1 MESNQD
7 IFIEKLDNFIRKYYQ
22 VQILRGLL
30 LTVIFLIALY
40 LGLSVFEYHLYLS
53 ARVKTIL
60 VLVGASLQLIVL
72 ISFIFLPLRGLLNKG
87 SRISYRKAISL
98 ISAHYP
104 DLEDR
109 LLNTYELNEK
119 ASQNSEENT
128 LLIASINKRISSLK
142 LLSFRESISFKDAYI
157 YLKYLVGILLLA
169 TIIYFVFPDFY
180 PTSSARLIHFQEDFK
195 APADFEFIVE
205 SELFAEK
212 GENYLLSVRTEGKLF
227 PESVEL
233 MYGGQKYLMVS
244 KDSGM
249 YSYEFRNLNSDI
261 QFSFQSG
268 RTKSRVYQL
277 HLKSKPILDKLEI
290 KINPPSYTGL
300 PSRIE
305 SQIGDVS
312 IPLGSRLEW
321 LIEAYDADTLGLSFV
336 NKKKYIF
343 EADSKLRFS
352 DVISESDTYEISLAN
367 KEYSRTIYARY
378 QLEVLPDQFPS
389 IGISVQSDSINA
401 SVYYFKGVIKD
412 DYGFSKLRFSYQIEE
427 GTSKFIKVPI
437 QKNLNRQ
444 EFYFAFDFSSANI
457 PAGSRLQYYFEVFD
471 NDAIN
476 KPKSTKSDFLNY
488 YLPNA
493 EQVFELNS
501 HIQDSLTSKIE
512 KGKEISRS
520 IQQEVH
526 KLQKSL
532 LDNSSDQWQQNQM
545 FQEIEAQKSHLENL
559 LKEIKKDN
567 ARKNQ
572 LMKAAGLQDSLL
584 LDKQKKIEEL
594 MEKIMDDELK
604 KLFEEFN
611 KLAEELD
618 RDKINKLGN
627 QLKMSMSDFQKQ
639 LDRNLELLQRYE
651 IELGVKQLSSR
662 IEKLAQEQKELSKFK
677 RKDKESAIRKQVT
690 SKMKWERIEKDLD
703 NLLKRNSE
711 IDKPY
716 TLGDFNN
723 EKKDVQKS
731 MQESLDQLRENKLNK
746 AEKSMQNSSQKQS
759 QIAQKLSNAMAGS
772 MSMQMSVDTDMLNK
786 LLINL
791 IDFSFQQ
798 ENLILQ
804 LQKINYQNPLYV
816 NIIDKQG
823 LLKEEYQLLQDSLL
837 SLSSRTPQV
846 AALIGNRIFDL
857 EDLLSKSLEE
867 LNNRRAYQ
875 ARVTQQNSMTEINE
889 LAVFLSEA
897 LKQLMEQMA
906 NGMPGSQMGDK
917 KGKQASFSGMK
928 GQQESLKKMLE
939 QMIQGMKDGE
949 GKAGNQGEK
958 LGKYLREQEMFRQ
971 KMNDMIQHGGH
982 GEQTD
987 KILREVMRMMEQ
999 TERETSNF
1007 SINRQTITRQN
1018 QIMTRLLEAE
1028 NASREK
1034 EFEKKRESKSGYNHK
1049 LSNPKE
1055 IFKYN
1060 KLDTEFDD
1068 LLNDSNVKLV
1078 DYYNKIYL
1086 DYLIRLNDGK
1096 IR

>member
-22 VQILRGLL
+22 FQILRGLL
-30 LTVIFLIALY
+30 LTLIFLIVLY
-40 LGLSVFEYHLYLS
+40 LGLSTFEYHLYLS
-53 ARVKTIL
+53 AKVKTVLIL
-60 VLVGASLQLIVL
+60 IGASLQLLVL
-72 ISFIFLPLRGLLNKG
+72 VSFIILPLRSLLNKG
-87 SRISYRKAISL
+87 SRISYPKAISL
-98 ISAHYP
+98 ISAHFP
-104 DLEDR
+104 NLEDR

-119 ASQNSEENT
+119 ASHNSEDNA
-128 LLIASINKRISSLK
+128 LLLASINKRISSLK
-142 LLSFRESISFKDAYI
+142 LLSFRESISFKDAYV
-157 YLKYLVGILLLA
+157 YLKYLIGTLVFAG
-169 TIIYFVFPDFY
+169 IIYIAFPDFY
-180 PTSSARLIHFQEDFK
+180 PSSGKRLIHFQEDFK

-205 SELFAEK
+205 SDLFAEK
-212 GENYLLSVRTEGKLF
+212 GEDYLLSIRTDGKYF
-227 PESVEL
+227 PEFVEL
-233 MYGGQKYLMVS
+233 IFGGQKYLMVS
-244 KDSGM
+244 KGSGS
-249 YSYEFRNLNSDI
+249 YFYEFRNLNSDI
-261 QFSFQSG
+261 QFSLQSG
-268 RTKSRVYQL
+268 RTKSELYFL

-290 KINPPSYTGL
+290 KINPPKYTGL
-300 PSRIE
+300 PLRIE
-305 SQIGDVS
+305 SQIGDVN

-321 LIEAYDADTLGLSFV
+321 LIEAYDADTIGLSFL
-336 NKKKYIF
+336 KKEKFIF
-343 EADSKLRFS
+343 EAGSKLQFS
-352 DVISESDTYEISLAN
+352 DVISKSDSYEISLAN
-367 KEYSRTIYARY
+367 KEYVNTVYARY
-378 QLEVLPDQFPS
+378 QIDVLPDQFPS
-389 IGISVQSDSINA
+389 IGISIQSDSINT

-412 DYGFSKLRFSYQIEE
+412 DYGFSKLHFVYQLEE
-427 GTSKFIKVPI
+427 GISKFVKVPI

-457 PAGSRLQYYFEVFD
+457 PPGSRLQYYFEVFD

-501 HIQDSLTSKIE
+501 TIQDSLTNKIE

-545 FQEIEAQKSHLENL
+545 FQEIETQKNHLENL
-559 LKEIKKDN
+559 LKEIKQDN

-604 KLFEEFN
+604 KLFDEFN

-627 QLKMSMSDFQKQ
+627 QLKMSMNDFQKQ
-639 LDRNLELLQRYE
+639 LDRNLQLLERYE

-662 IEKLAQEQKELSKFK
+662 IEKIAEEQKELSKFK
-677 RKDKESAIRKQVT
+677 RKDKESTIRKQVI

-703 NLLKRNSE
+703 DLLKRNSE
-711 IDKPY
+711 INKPFS
-716 TLGDFNN
+716 LGEFNK
-723 EKKDVQKS
+723 EKEDVKKS
-731 MQESLDQLRENKLNK
+731 MQESLDQLRENKMSK
-746 AEKSMQNSSQKQS
+746 AEKSMKNSSQKQS

-772 MSMQMSVDTDMLNK
+772 MSMQMSVDTDLLNK

-804 LQKINYQNPLYV
+804 LQKINYRNPLYV

-846 AALIGNRIFDL
+846 GALIGNRIFEL
-857 EDLLSKSLEE
+857 EDLLSQSLEE

-875 ARVTQQNSMTEINE
+875 ARVIQQKSMTEINE

-906 NGMPGSQMGDK
+906 NGMPGNQMGDK
-917 KGKQASFSGMK
+917 KGKQPSFSGMK
-928 GQQESLKKMLE
+928 AQQESLKKMLE

-949 GKAGNQGEK
+949 GKAGKQGEK
-958 LGKYLREQEMFRQ
+958 LGKYLKEQEMFRQ
-971 KMNDMIQHGGH
+971 RMNDMIQQGGH

-1018 QIMTRLLEAE
+1018 RIMTRLLEAE

-1055 IFKYN
+1055 IFKY
-1060 KLDTEFDD
+1060 KKIDTEFDD
-1068 LLNDSNVKLV
+1068 LLNDSNVKLI

>member
-1 MESNQD
+1 MKSNQD

-22 VQILRGLL
+22 VKILRGLL
-30 LTVIFLIALY
+30 LTVIFLILLY

-53 ARVKTIL
+53 SKVKT
-60 VLVGASLQLIVL
+60 VLLIVGASLQIIVL
-72 ISFIFLPLRGLLNKG
+72 IFSILLPLRSLLNKG
-87 SRISYRKAISL
+87 SRISYRKAITL
-98 ISAHYP
+98 ISAHFP

-119 ASQNSEENT
+119 ASLNSDENA

-142 LLSFRESISFKDAYI
+142 LLSFRESITFKDTYI
-157 YLKYLVGILLLA
+157 YLKYLAGILFLA
-169 TIIYFVFPDFY
+169 TIIYFAFPDFY
-180 PTSSARLIHFQEDFK
+180 STSSTRLIHFQQDFQ

-212 GENYLLSVRTEGKLF
+212 GENYLLSVHTQGKLL
-227 PESVEL
+227 PEFVDL
-233 MYGGQKYLMVS
+233 IYGGQKYLMTLNE
-244 KDSGM
+244 SGS
-249 YSYEFRNLNSDI
+249 YTYEFRNLNADI

-277 HLKSKPILDKLEI
+277 YLKSKPILDKLEI
-290 KINPPSYTGL
+290 NIIPPVYTGL
-300 PSRIE
+300 PSRKE

-312 IPLGSRLEW
+312 IPIGSRLKW
-321 LIEAYDADTLGLSFV
+321 FIEAYDADTLAVHFV
-336 NKKKYIF
+336 KKDKFISKD
-343 EADSKLRFS
+343 DSKLEFS
-352 DVISESDTYEISLAN
+352 DVIFESDTYEISLAN
-367 KEYSRTIYARY
+367 KAYPKKVYARY

-389 IGISVQSDSINA
+389 IGISVQADSINDSA
-401 SVYYFKGVIKD
+401 YYFKGVIKD
-412 DYGFSKLRFSYQIEE
+412 DYGFTKLNFVYQLEE
-427 GTSKFIKVPI
+427 GDSKFVNVPI

-444 EFYFAFDFSSANI
+444 EFYFAFDFASSNI

-520 IQQEVH
+520 IQQKVH

-545 FQEIEAQKSHLENL
+545 FNEIEAQKNHLENL

-567 ARKNQ
+567 GRKNQ

-604 KLFEEFN
+604 SLFEEFN
-611 KLAEELD
+611 KLSEELD

-627 QLKMSMSDFQKQ
+627 QLKMSMNDFQKQ
-639 LDRNLELLQRYE
+639 LDRNLQLLQRYE
-651 IELGVKQLSSR
+651 IELGVKQISSR
-662 IEKLAQEQKELSKFK
+662 IEKLAEEQNELSKFK
-677 RKDKESAIRKQVT
+677 RKDKESAIGKQVA

-703 NLLKRNSE
+703 DLLKKNTE
-711 IDKPY
+711 INKPFS
-716 TLGDFNN
+716 LGDFNK
-723 EKKDVQKS
+723 EKEDIQNS
-731 MQESLDQLRENKLNK
+731 MQESLDQLRDNNLNK

-759 QIAQKLSNAMAGS
+759 QIAQKLSSAMSGS

-798 ENLILQ
+798 EKLILE
-804 LQKINYQNPLYV
+804 LQKTNYQNPLYV

-823 LLKEEYQLLQDSLL
+823 VLKEEYELLQDSLL

-857 EDLLSKSLEE
+857 EDLLRNSLDE
-867 LNNRRAYQ
+867 LTNRRAYQ
-875 ARVTQQNSMTEINE
+875 ARVTQQKSMTEINE

-906 NGMPGSQMGDK
+906 NGMPGNQMGDK
-917 KGKQASFSGMK
+917 KGNQPSFSGMK
-928 GQQESLKKMLE
+928 AQQESLKKMLE
-939 QMIQGMKDGE
+939 QMIEGMKDGE
-949 GKAGNQGEK
+949 GKAGNKSEK
-958 LGKYLREQEMFRQ
+958 LGKYLQEQEMFRQ

-987 KILREVMRMMEQ
+987 KILKEVMRMMEQ
-999 TERETSNF
+999 TERETSNY
-1007 SINRQTITRQN
+1007 SINSQTIKRQN
-1018 QIMTRLLEAE
+1018 LIMSRLLEAE

-1034 EFEKKRESKSGYNHK
+1034 DFEKKRESKSGYNHK

-1055 IFKYN
+1055 IFKY
-1060 KLDTEFDD
+1060 KKIDTEFDD
-1068 LLNDSNVKLV
+1068 LLNDSNVKLI
-1078 DYYNKIYL
+1078 DYYNRIYL
-1086 DYLIRLNDGK
+1086 DYLIQLNNGK